1 MDDIQ
6 KKVEE
11 YLDEKR
17 TEFPRLYFIS
27 NDELLQLLSQN
38 SIDGVEPQLNKLF
51 DQLSRFERAA
61 DASVPDLMGMISADG
76 EVVEFGKPVK
86 VNPQK
91 GVEGWLREV
100 RDAMWE
106 TVKRRIREAAA
117 DLNRETTVR

>member
-1 MDDIQ
+1 MEDIQ

-51 DQLSRFERAA
+51 D
-61 DASVPDLMGMISADG
+61 
-76 EVVEFGKPVK
+76 
-86 VNPQK
+86 
-91 GVEGWLREV
+91 
-100 RDAMWE
+100 
-106 TVKRRIREAAA
+106 
-117 DLNRETTVR
+117 

>member
-1 MDDIQ
+1 
-6 KKVEE
+6 
-11 YLDEKR
+11 
-17 TEFPRLYFIS
+17 
-27 NDELLQLLSQN
+27 
-38 SIDGVEPQLNKLF
+38 
-51 DQLSRFERAA
+51 
-61 DASVPDLMGMISADG
+61 MGMISADG

>member
-1 MDDIQ
+1 
-6 KKVEE
+6 
-11 YLDEKR
+11 
-17 TEFPRLYFIS
+17 
-27 NDELLQLLSQN
+27 
-38 SIDGVEPQLNKLF
+38 
-51 DQLSRFERAA
+51 
-61 DASVPDLMGMISADG
+61 MISADG

-117 DLNRETTVR
+117 DLNKETTVR